1 MDEVLPEIET
11 LDRRAGGRDD
21 DDADRL
27 SRVLDR
33 VDELLH
39 QEPQRAERL
48 ARWCDDRAEGP
59 ALLGVRARARYHR
72 AQIAAERGE
81 LVHALALIA
90 EARSS
95 WAASGDPVAAMRT
108 DLGRMHVLD
117 DLGRHQEAIDVGEQ
131 LIAEVDDLA
140 ASVREGGLPR
150 LIRAH
155 AVKNLGVAYGLVGR
169 HAEALSA
176 YARAEADYLALNMTR
191 ETALP
196 LANRGVEL
204 MALGRP
210 AEALA
215 DFDRAIAIFTDSG
228 DRVFAAQCQGDA
240 AQAHRQLGQ
249 VGAALT
255 LLEQARLSLDHLGVA
270 TEAARLRLALAETYL
285 AVGLWL
291 EARDAAEAAASATA
305 SSGLPHDEAMAHFLV
320 ALSELALDR
329 CEVALG
335 ELETAA
341 ELFARVEDRQY
352 LARVRLAK
360 AEASARLGML
370 DVAERE
376 LEQCAIELLQGGWA
390 VPLVWARL
398 WQADL
403 APDPRAVASRLE
415 GVSGLV
421 ASLDLAEL
429 TYEYELRV
437 GRLHREQGH
446 DDQAE
451 LHLRHAIDQLTRA
464 AGAIPDHALLTA
476 FRADRARAHAE
487 LTSLLLDRGRPE
499 DLVEA
504 GLVADDIRAQTLT
517 DLLTQAA
524 GRGPVLSAAG
534 RDLGDAFAELS
545 ALYLDEQRAESDG
558 EVDLHALAER
568 TEAMERRV
576 NTLRLRHLDPAD
588 HTVPGPALARPSRP
602 STVSSPTVAFHVG
615 PDDELLAFVHLQGR
629 TLVRRLPEPLSR
641 VHDLMDELDDQWS
654 RIAITL
660 GLDLGHSRALLRTT
674 QHTLRELYAVLL
686 EPVAGLLTDVGD
698 QLCIVPDGRMGAVP
712 FPALFDGEHHLVER
726 WAITTAP
733 TLVPADRLDLVVR
746 AGASATVVAVAD
758 EYAPAMD
765 EEARLVVD
773 LLPAATL
780 LVGDDATVEAFSR
793 SVTGR
798 DLVHVACHGVYR
810 PENPLF
816 SRLRLTDRW
825 MTSAEIVQLDLSGA
839 LVVLS
844 ACESGT
850 HGRSA
855 EPVGLGWAFLAA
867 GASGVLVSHWP
878 VDDAATSTLMTT
890 LYEHLAAGTP
900 PDRALRLAQ
909 LHAAESQ
916 PHPFYWGAFSF
927 LVSPLAPE
935 KEK

>member
-1 MDEVLPEIET
+1 MT
-11 LDRRAGGRDD
+11 LA
-21 DDADRL
+21 AA
-27 SRVLDR
+27 LDR

-39 QEPQRAERL
+39 QEPRRAERL
-48 ARWCDDRAEGP
+48 ARWCESRAESP
-59 ALLGVRARARYHR
+59 DLGSLRARACYQR

-81 LVHALALIA
+81 LHDALELIA
-90 EARSS
+90 RARAG
-95 WAASGDPVAAMRT
+95 WDASGDAVAAMRT

-117 DLGRHQEAIDVGEQ
+117 DLGRHHEAVDVGER
-131 LIAEVDDLA
+131 LIVEID
-140 ASVREGGLPR
+140 GLPAPESGESARLTR

-169 HAEALSA
+169 HAEALDA
-176 YARAEADYLALNMTR
+176 YARAESDYLALGMLE

-210 AEALA
+210 AEALE
-215 DFDRAIAIFTDSG
+215 DFDRAIQIFTRSG

-249 VGAALT
+249 VGEALT
-255 LLEQARLSLDHLGVA
+255 LLELARQTLDGLGVV

-285 AVGLWL
+285 ALGLWS
-291 EARDAAEAAASATA
+291 EAREAAEAAAEATA
-305 SSGLPHDEAMAHFLV
+305 SSGLSHDEAMARFLVALAELALDHCEV
-320 ALSELALDR
+320 ALSELDLA
-329 CEVALG
+329 
-335 ELETAA
+335 T
-341 ELFARVEDRQY
+341 ELFMQVEDRQY
-352 LARVRLAK
+352 LARVRLAR
-360 AEASARLGML
+360 AEAAARLGH
-370 DVAERE
+370 AELARQE
-376 LEQCAIELLQGGWA
+376 LEQCEKELLDGGWA

-403 APDPRAVASRLE
+403 AEDPAAVASRLE
-415 GVSGLV
+415 DLSGLV
-421 ASLDLAEL
+421 ASLGLAEL
-429 TYEYELRV
+429 SYEYELRV
-437 GRLHREQGH
+437 GRLHRAHGRLAVAEQ
-446 DDQAE
+446 
-451 LHLRHAIDQLTRA
+451 HLRRAIDQMARA

-476 FRADRARAHAE
+476 FRADRSRAHTE
-487 LTSLLLDRGRPE
+487 LVGLLLERGRPA

-534 RDLGDAFAELS
+534 RDLGEAFAELS
-545 ALYLDEQRAESDG
+545 ALYLEEQRAGRDEG
-558 EVDLHALAER
+558 IDLARIEER
-568 TEAMERRV
+568 TEVLERRV
-576 NTLRLRHLDPAD
+576 NTLRLRHLDVVEHHDA
-588 HTVPGPALARPSRP
+588 TSVATRPPRP
-602 STVSSPTVAFHVG
+602 QRVCSPTVAFHVG
-615 PDDELLAFVHLQGR
+615 SDEELLAFVHLAGE
-629 TLVRRLPEPLSR
+629 TVVRRLPGSLSS
-641 VHDLMDELDDQWS
+641 VHELMDDLDDQWS

-660 GLDLGHSRALLRTT
+660 GLDLGHSHALLRTT
-674 QHTLRELYAVLL
+674 RDTLRELYTTLL
-686 EPVAGLLTDVGD
+686 EPVIDLLADED
-698 QLCIVPDGRMGAVP
+698 DRLCIVPDGRMGAVP
-712 FPALFDGEHHLVER
+712 FPALFDGEHHLVDR

-733 TLVPADRLDLVVR
+733 TLVPEDRPDLAGR
-746 AGASATVVAVAD
+746 AVGSATVVAVAD

-780 LVGDDATVEAFSR
+780 LSGPDATVAEFSR

-825 MTSAEIVQLDLSGA
+825 MTSAEIVQLDLRGA

-855 EPVGLGWAFLAA
+855 EPVGLGWSFLAA
-867 GASGVLVSHWP
+867 GAAGVLVSHWP
-878 VDDAATSTLMTT
+878 VDDAATATLMSTL
-890 LYEHLAAGTP
+890 YGHLAQGVS

-916 PHPFYWGAFSF
+916 PHPFYWGAFSY
-927 LVSPLAPE
+927 LVSPLVPCPDPEEDAP
-935 KEK
+935 